1 MTRKEG
7 NNLKEI
13 SWKSILCNLGQ
24 LVFIMLFISITSTIF
39 GSNHTLV
46 WVAIEVSLV
55 MYYKMNIGID
65 KKEAPFVIMLL
76 FLLIGIANRIAM
88 LNIFLGVGINLLT
101 IFIIM
106 YVPSTKAEYKPYMPF
121 ILCYIFGQSTPAI
134 GKEFGMRMLSLL
146 VGSILVSIV
155 YYVAHRKSEEKHLK
169 VKEMITSIDITSDR
183 FIIAMK
189 MAIGVTIAI
198 LIGSLFG
205 IKKTMWIA
213 LSVMSI
219 TQIKFEHTKKRFK
232 YRIIST
238 VIGCIVFVI
247 LFQILIPS
255 KYTVLATI
263 ILSYI
268 YTFVEDY
275 HIQMVFVTVNALS
288 ASMILFDPT
297 TAVELRIILVIIGCM
312 LGYIINKLDFRKW
325 NTKLKEKL
333 EKKKLCENNG

>member
-1 MTRKEG
+1 M
-7 NNLKEI
+7 KEI
-13 SWKSILCNLGQ
+13 NWKSIILNLGQ

-39 GSNHTLV
+39 GSNNTLV

-65 KKEAPFVIMLL
+65 KQEAPFVIILL
-76 FLLIGIANRIAM
+76 FLLIGVANRIAM
-88 LNIFLGVGINLLT
+88 LNLFLGIGINLLA
-101 IFIIM
+101 IFTIM
-106 YVPSTKAEYKPYMPF
+106 YVPSAKAEYKPYMPF
-121 ILCYIFGQSTPAI
+121 ILCYIFGQSTPVV
-134 GKEFGMRMLSLL
+134 GKDFGMRMLSLL
-146 VGSILVSIV
+146 VGSILVSVV
-155 YYVAHRKSEEKHLK
+155 YYIAHRKSEEKHVKL
-169 VKEMITSIDITSDR
+169 KEMISSIDITSDR
-183 FIIAMK
+183 FIIAIK
-189 MAIGVTIAI
+189 MAIGVTIAMA
-198 LIGSLFG
+198 IGSILG

-238 VIGCIVFVI
+238 IIGSIVFVV

-255 KYTVLATI
+255 KYTVFATI

-268 YTFVEDY
+268 YTFVEEY

-288 ASMILFDPT
+288 ASMLLFDPT
-297 TAVELRIILVIIGCM
+297 TAVELRIILVIAGCVIG
-312 LGYIINKLDFRKW
+312 YFINKLDFKRW
-325 NTKLKEKL
+325 NMNLKEKL